1 MKREKPHIAILGGG
15 PTGLEAALCA
25 VDYGYPFTL
34 YEASETIAGHVNAW
48 GHVRMFS
55 PWAYNL
61 SERMRRHLERVG
73 YSVPKVD
80 DPPCPTG
87 RELVDRILEPLARL
101 PELAP
106 HFKTG
111 SKVVA
116 VGREGLLKHEEIGTA
131 ARAAARFRLLL
142 RDSEGKEHVQ
152 HAGAVLDCTGTY
164 GNPNSLGDGGI
175 PAPGEREL
183 ERKICRQIPDLQKQ
197 PEAWAGKTVLL
208 VGAGH
213 SAQTAAAD
221 LARFAER
228 YPGTRILW
236 ALRREKPSWGAVPD
250 DPLPDRAR
258 LTAEAERLFQG
269 SSAAIESICGVV
281 VDSLAPS
288 NDQVEV
294 TLRQRDG
301 AQSSVVVDQILSLT
315 GSVSDHSI
323 YRQLQVH
330 ECYATAGPMKLAAAL
345 LGAET
350 ADCLTQESLGAE
362 ALVNPEPDFFIL
374 GAKSYG
380 RNAAFLMKV
389 GWQQVAEVF
398 DLLEKTHGVGLSAA
412 AEIA

>member
-1 MKREKPHIAILGGG
+1 MTKDKPHIAILGGG
-15 PTGLEAALCA
+15 PTGLEAALSA

-34 YEASETIAGHVNAW
+34 YEASEGIAGHVNAW

-55 PWAYNL
+55 PWAYNV
-61 SERMRRHLERVG
+61 SERMRRHLGRAG
-73 YSVPKVD
+73 HSVPTAD
-80 DPPCPTG
+80 DPSCPTG

-106 HFKTG
+106 HLKTG
-111 SKVVA
+111 WKVVA
-116 VGREGLLKHEEIGTA
+116 VGREGLLKHEEISTA
-131 ARAAARFRLLL
+131 ARAAAPFRLLL
-142 RDSEGKEHVQ
+142 RDTEGRERVD

-175 PAPGEREL
+175 PAPGECEL
-183 ERKICRQIPDLQKQ
+183 ERRICRRIPDYQKQ

-213 SAQTAAAD
+213 SAQTAATD
-221 LARFAER
+221 LARFAES

-236 ALRREKPSWGAVPD
+236 ALRREKPSWNTVPE
-250 DPLPDRAR
+250 DPLPERAR

-269 SSAAIESICGVV
+269 SSDAIETIRGAV

-301 AQSSVVVDQILSLT
+301 SRSSVLVDQILSLT
-315 GSVSDHSI
+315 GSVGDHSI

-330 ECYATAGPMKLAAAL
+330 ECYATAGPMKLASAL
-345 LGAET
+345 LGAEA
-350 ADCLTQESLGAE
+350 ADCLTQESHGAE
-362 ALVNPEPDFFIL
+362 SLVNPEPDFFIL

-398 DLLEKTHGVGLSAA
+398 NLLERTHGAAVSAA
-412 AEIA
+412 ADGA